1 MKANDVS
8 LGTKLIVAGV
18 FIALIGLWITWLA
31 LQNPAT
37 GLTFQTN
44 KKLVEIIVSSKASA
58 LIPTGK
64 LRAISIPTDPSGIQ
78 FNAMD
83 LIEEPHALLS
93 YAEMNTFFERQQQL
107 HHILKSPTVV
117 LTVESSD
124 GKLNQYT
131 IHPIARTLADLPFVF
146 WFQLAVSSLGFLLGC
161 WIWVLRPHDIG
172 ARMFGLMNCMYPVF
186 AFSAA
191 IYSTRDIALEADLFR
206 TLMLINNAGAYLFGC
221 ALMALFLSYPKP
233 LVQLRFLI
241 LILVIFVP
249 WYISDMLQLLPDP
262 SLGADLPITLQMLLA
277 IFFAVWQWFAN
288 RTDPLARAALRW
300 FAVSVLTSC
309 GLFVFFVQSSELMGI
324 QLGLSQGYAFGF
336 FLLMNVGIALGLRR
350 YRLFDLD
357 EWAFK
362 ILYWMAAALALVAL
376 DTVLIFQVS
385 PAMSFGLALLTCGLL
400 WLPARGWIQRRIMP
414 QRKMK
419 ESDLFKSII
428 EVSFATSEQ
437 ERAQRWQNLVQQLF
451 DPLKIHEPA
460 ESDITDVTVAQ
471 QRLSL
476 HLPATTS
483 VPALQLD
490 YPWQGR
496 KLFSSRDVRLSSQL
510 VALMRQADQGRLEY
524 DRGVAE
530 ERGRIA
536 RDLHD
541 DIGSRL
547 LSGLHHLDI
556 DQTRHTIRQS
566 IAEIR
571 TMVSGLS
578 GGKLELAV
586 IMLEIRHETD
596 QRLHAA
602 GITLEWP
609 LEAVDP
615 TIVLAY
621 PIYKNYISIIRE
633 LMSNIIKHAHAT
645 QVDVEVQCVQGRL
658 MTTMTDN
665 GTGIRSEAAKTAHS
679 GHGLPN
685 LYRRIEVIQGHISVQ
700 STPHGMRVQFDIP
713 LQLEKRFN
721 A

>member
-1 MKANDVS
+1 MKAQDVS
-8 LGTKLIVAGV
+8 PGTKFIIAGIL
-18 FIALIGLWITWLA
+18 IALIGLWVTWLA
-31 LQNPAT
+31 LQNPST
-37 GLTFQTN
+37 GLTLQTN
-44 KKLVEIIVSSKASA
+44 QQYVEIIASSDASA
-58 LIPTGK
+58 QVPAAK
-64 LRAISIPTDPSGIQ
+64 LRAISTPTDPIGIQ
-78 FNAMD
+78 FNTMD
-83 LIEEPHALLS
+83 LIEDPHAVPS
-93 YAEMNTFFERQQQL
+93 YADMNSFFGRQHQL
-107 HHILKSPTVV
+107 HQILKSPTVI
-117 LTVESSD
+117 LTVESSS
-124 GKLNQYT
+124 GQLSQYP
-131 IHPIARTLADLPFVF
+131 IHPVARTLADLPFVF

-161 WIWVLRPHDIG
+161 WIWVLRPQDIG

-191 IYSTRDIALEADLFR
+191 IYSTRDIALEAEFFR
-206 TLMLINNAGAYLFGC
+206 TLMLINTAGAYLFGC
-221 ALMALFLSYPKP
+221 ALMALFLSYPK
-233 LVQLRFLI
+233 QLIPPRYLI
-241 LILVIFVP
+241 LILVVFVP
-249 WYISDMLQLLPDP
+249 WYFSDMFQLLPDP
-262 SLGADLPITLQMLLA
+262 SLGGDLPVTLEMLLA
-277 IFFAVWQWFAN
+277 IVFAVWQWFAN
-288 RTDPLARAALRW
+288 RKDPMARAALRW

-309 GLFVFFVQSSELMGI
+309 GLFVFLVQSSELMGI

-336 FLLMNVGIALGLRR
+336 FLLMNVGLALGLRR

-376 DTVLIFQVS
+376 DTLFIFYIS
-385 PAMSFGLALLTCGLL
+385 PAMSFGLALLICGLL

-419 ESDLFKSII
+419 ESELFKSII
-428 EVSFATSEQ
+428 EVSFAASEQ

-451 DPLKIHEPA
+451 DPLKIHEPT
-460 ESDITDVTVAQ
+460 ESDITEVSIEQ
-471 QRLSL
+471 QGLGL
-476 HLPATTS
+476 LLPATTS
-483 VPALQLD
+483 VPALRLD

-496 KLFSSRDVRLSSQL
+496 KLFSSRDVTLASQL
-510 VALMRQADQGRLEY
+510 LALMRQADQGRLAY

-547 LSGLHHLDI
+547 LSGLHQQDI
-556 DQTRHTIRQS
+556 DQTRHSIRQS

-578 GGKLELAV
+578 GGQLELAV

-615 TIVLAY
+615 TMILGYQV
-621 PIYKNYISIIRE
+621 YKNYISIIRE

-645 QVDVEVQCVQGRL
+645 QVHVEVQCDQGRL
-658 MTTMTDN
+658 ITTITDN
-665 GTGIRSEAAKTAHS
+665 GTGIRPEAPKIANT

-685 LYRRIEVIQGHISVQ
+685 LYRRIEVIQGNISVQ
-700 STPHGMRVQFDIP
+700 STPLGMCVQFDIP
-713 LQLEKRFN
+713 IQLEK
-721 A
+721 AI